1 MPSVDILNAVD
12 SVGIIKQQKR
22 KLFAMAK
29 QQGVHFPMQ
38 TFNQSKALYSIN
50 KEIGGD
56 QIAALEK
63 STLSIPDVDLLNW

>member
-22 KLFAMAK
+22 ELFVMAEK
-29 QQGVHFPMQ
+29 KGLHCPIEM
-38 TFNQSKALYSIN
+38 FNQPKMLYSIN
-50 KEIGGD
+50 KEIGED